1 MRLFLIY
8 WCCSRLLLISLLQKY
23 ACSRFPCFRKSPV
36 GVCGHVV
43 LILLWGWLS
52 WAFTCWTIFTLP
64 FYASS
69 TSILF
74 LDNLRSYILWR
85 GADCTCFHNLSDF
98 VAVCCL
104 SRLVQNYACSRFLVS
119 VYLMLA
125 LGVILFWFL
134 ASLTTSFSC
143 WGYFSSMTLCF
154 WSHYACP
161 LAVVQLTASF
171 CSWWWCWSVHS
182 CHVDRRTILPLP
194 FMCCPLFLA
203 LVCELYPAIIDSA
216 AECCGVAPIALTVSA
231 ITLLGCR
238 GWWCSS
244 IW

>member
-8 WCCSRLLLISLLQKY
+8 RCCSRLLLISLLQKY

-36 GVCGHVV
+36 GVRGHVV

-74 LDNLRSYILWR
+74 LGNLRSCILWR
-85 GADCTCFHNLSDF
+85 DADCTCFHNLSDF

-104 SRLVQNYACSRFLVS
+104 SCLVQNYACSRFLVS

-154 WSHYACP
+154 WSHWGLDFWNFVFLKNYACP
-161 LAVVQLTASF
+161 LAVVELTASF
-171 CSWWWCWSVHS
+171 VAGGDVDPCILAMLTGGLSFHYLSCVAHS
-182 CHVDRRTILPLP
+182 
-194 FMCCPLFLA
+194 F
-203 LVCELYPAIIDSA
+203 
-216 AECCGVAPIALTVSA
+216 
-231 ITLLGCR
+231 
-238 GWWCSS
+238 
-244 IW
+244 